1 MYHLSVLKVVGLLL
15 LSLMISFTATSQQT
29 GGQTAMSIRID
40 PPKATVY
47 IGETQTFTALN
58 DDAKSG
64 AVKWSIREEQ
74 GGHITD
80 EGEYTAP
87 REIGIYHVVASSKTE
102 PRAKAV
108 ATVTVVQLSDPPSDS
123 K

>member
-1 MYHLSVLKVVGLLL
+1 MCHHSVLKVVGVLL
-15 LSLMISFTATSQQT
+15 LSLMISFTATAQT
-29 GGQTAMSIRID
+29 GEQAAMSIRID

-64 AVKWSIREEQ
+64 AAKWSIREEQ
-74 GGHITD
+74 GGRITD

-87 REIGIYHVVASSKTE
+87 REIGIYHVVASSRAD

-108 ATVTVVQLSDPPSDS
+108 ATVTVVQLSDSPTDS